1 MFMTVYQCLTTTL
14 DHLGTALR
22 NRSQRGQVAAEYL
35 GMVVVVGVIIT
46 GLSTTHVGQDIAGAL
61 SKAVTKIFH

>member
-1 MFMTVYQCLTTTL
+1 MFMTAYQYVTIAI

-46 GLSTTHVGQDIAGAL
+46 GLSTTHLGQDIAGAL
-61 SKAVTKIFH
+61 SRAVAKIFH